1 MRADHT
7 ATPGGKRYFLLLVD
21 DKSRFMWLRLLTTK
35 DEAETMLWQFQAAAE
50 RESGRHLKTLRTDH
64 GGEFNFSSLGEFFA
78 ELGVHRQLTAPY
90 TPQQNGVVERRN
102 QTIVG
107 MARCLLK
114 ARGVPA
120 RF

>member
-1 MRADHT
+1 
-7 ATPGGKRYFLLLVD
+7 
-21 DKSRFMWLRLLTTK
+21 MWLRLLTTK
-35 DEAETMLWQFQAAAE
+35 DEAETALRQFQAAAE
-50 RESGRHLKTLRTDH
+50 RESGRHLKTLRTDR

-107 MARCLLK
+107 TARCLLK